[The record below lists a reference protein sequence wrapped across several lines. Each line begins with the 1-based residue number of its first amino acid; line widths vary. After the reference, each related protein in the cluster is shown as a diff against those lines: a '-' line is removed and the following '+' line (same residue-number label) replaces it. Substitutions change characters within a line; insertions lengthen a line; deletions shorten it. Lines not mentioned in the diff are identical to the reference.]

1 MRNCLPWAALCFL
14 PACTDYFDVTNADPE
29 PTEAIGH
36 LVLSVSTQGGD
47 LDLDGYRLAVDGKD
61 FGIAIAHSSAIVRAI
76 VVGQHEVEL
85 LDVAG
90 NCDVVDG
97 AQRSVTVQKQASVRV
112 TFQIVCY
119 ATGIEFTTHTQGV
132 DLDPDGYSVQ
142 IADQPAQVLPVAG
155 SHIISR
161 LSPGTYDVAID
172 GLEANCRFQGDP
184 GFPVEVT
191 DRQLTRVQLEFA
203 CLTTTGVLEV
213 LTTITGDDED
223 LAGYRVTVASVGEQY
238 QAPAQTTARFDR
250 LAPGTYQATLGI
262 ASNCTVEGGPSR
274 TAAVTVTSDYGQD
287 TTRVAFAANCIRI
300 RRIAYSRADT
310 IFTAFADGTGVQ
322 VLTTGGTEPSWS
334 ADGRHLAF
342 SRGECRQVY
351 DEYYQQF
358 YTVCD
363 RHGIS
368 LFSAEDSVIRNVTT
382 GEHWNPAPSP
392 DGTSIAY
399 LAQPDGKLKVVSL
412 TSGLTTTLDF
422 PLLFEREPAW
432 SPDGTRLAF
441 TCYDA
446 STGDSDICLSNAD
459 GSNLNRFRD
468 PTAYDFGPAWSPGG
482 ARIAFNT
489 YRYGYPS
496 IAVMA
501 ADGTGIARVAA
512 GNFGRWAGN
521 DSKLVFVTHDG
532 SLLARVNADGS
543 GLVILPEKSHTA
555 PAWRP

>member
-1 MRNCLPWAALCFL
+1 MRSCHLLAALGFL

-61 FGIAIAHSSAIVRAI
+61 FGVAIAHSSALVRAI

-97 AQRSVTVQKQASVRV
+97 AQRSVTVEKQASVRV
-112 TFQIVCY
+112 SFQVVCY
-119 ATGIEFTTHTQGV
+119 ATGIEFITHTQGV
-132 DLDPDGYSVQ
+132 DLDPDGYTVQ
-142 IADQPAQVLPVAG
+142 VTDQPAQVLPVTG
-155 SHIISR
+155 SRIISR
-161 LSPGTYDVAID
+161 MSPGTYDVAID
-172 GLEANCRFQGDP
+172 GLEEHCRLQGDA
-184 GFPVEVT
+184 GFRVEVS
-191 DRQLTRVQLEFA
+191 DRQLIKVQLEFA

-223 LAGYRVTVASVGEQY
+223 LAGYRVTVASVGEQH
-238 QAPAQTTARFDR
+238 QAPTQTTARFDR

-262 ASNCTVEGGPSR
+262 AANCTVEGGPSR
-274 TAAVTVTSDYGQD
+274 TAMVTVTSDYGQD

-310 IFTAFADGTGVQ
+310 IFTAFADGTGAQ
-322 VLTTGGTEPSWS
+322 VLTTGGMEPSWS

-342 SRGECRQVY
+342 SRAECRQVY
-351 DEYYQQF
+351 DEYYQQY

-368 LFSAEDSVIRNVTT
+368 LFSAEDAVIRNVTT
-382 GEHWNPAPSP
+382 GEHWNPALSP

-399 LAQPDGKLKVVSL
+399 VAQAEGKLKVVSL
-412 TSGLTTTLDF
+412 TSGSTTTLDF
-422 PLLFEREPAW
+422 PSLSERDPAW

-441 TCYDA
+441 TCYDP
-446 STGDSDICLSNAD
+446 STGDADICHSNAD
-459 GSNLNRFRD
+459 NSNLIRFRD
-468 PTAYDFGPAWSPGG
+468 GSGYDYGPAWSPGG
-482 ARIAFNT
+482 TRIAFNT

-496 IAVMA
+496 IGVMA
-501 ADGTGIARVAA
+501 ADGTGITRVAA

-532 SLLARVNADGS
+532 NLLARVNADGS
-543 GLVILPEKSHTA
+543 GLVILREKSHTA